1 MKAKALADSHPDEQA
16 CSCIRKVLKSRRNNS
31 AARGS
36 PDVQISCSATRV
48 AYGWY
53 EDYGPLLYMNLQLP
67 SASSSSV
74 CVCERAATRSDSS
87 NSVCFSREVTST
99 HYRVACSRASI
110 VSPLQCILAMPAD
123 TVPQ

>member
-16 CSCIRKVLKSRRNNS
+16 CSCIRKVLKSRRINS

-53 EDYGPLLYMNLQLP
+53 EDYGPLHEFTASFCQQQLCL
-67 SASSSSV
+67 
-74 CVCERAATRSDSS
+74 CV
-87 NSVCFSREVTST
+87 
-99 HYRVACSRASI
+99 
-110 VSPLQCILAMPAD
+110 
-123 TVPQ
+123 